1 MDTPPQENKLVAGVP
16 LGIITGLSGAGKST
30 AMRFLEDLGCY
41 CLDNLPPA
49 LVADF
54 YTLYE
59 RGGSSGPGVV
69 VASDV
74 RSGALFDDFT
84 DMVETLKKAGVS
96 FEILYLDC
104 STDTIVHRFK
114 EVRRNHPL
122 QVQQSMLEAI
132 EEERQRLE
140 PIRAIAT
147 RIIDTSNL
155 NSADLREALI
165 QTLVSEEKASVVS
178 FDFTS
183 FGFKYGIPRDVDFV
197 FDVRFLPNPYY
208 VPELRQLTGE
218 NQQVYDYVMES
229 PLSEAYFEKIV
240 TLIEITLES
249 FFEVGKTNL
258 SVGIGCTG
266 GHHRSVAFAHRL
278 AKHFDERGHRSR
290 AAHRD
295 ISKSSG

>member
-1 MDTPPQENKLVAGVP
+1 MEKSKRENKLVAGVP
-16 LGIITGLSGAGKST
+16 LIIITGLSGAGKST

-54 YTLYE
+54 FTLYE
-59 RGGSSGPGVV
+59 QGGSTGPGVV
-69 VASDV
+69 IASDV

-84 DMVETLKKAGVS
+84 DMVETLRGSQVP

-104 STDTIVHRFK
+104 STHTLVRRFR

-122 QVQQSMLEAI
+122 QVNQSMLEAI
-132 EEERQRLE
+132 EEERHRLE

-155 NSADLREALI
+155 NAPELRKTLI
-165 QTLVSEEKASVVS
+165 RTLVSEEKASVVAI
-178 FDFTS
+178 DFTS

-197 FDVRFLPNPYY
+197 FDARFLPNPYY

-218 NQQVYDYVMES
+218 SKAVYDYVMAGS
-229 PLSEAYFEKIV
+229 LATAYFEQIV
-240 TLIEITLES
+240 SLIELTLES
-249 FFEVGKTNL
+249 FFHVGKTSL
-258 SVGIGCTG
+258 TVGIGCTG
-266 GHHRSVAFAHRL
+266 GHHRSVAFARRL
-278 AKHFDERGHRSR
+278 ADHFEQHGHRSR

-295 ISKSSG
+295 ISKSSS

>member
-1 MDTPPQENKLVAGVP
+1 MQLV
-16 LGIITGLSGAGKST
+16 IITGLSGAGKST

-84 DMVETLKKAGVS
+84 DMVETLKNASVS

-104 STDTIVHRFK
+104 STHTLVRRFK

-132 EEERQRLE
+132 EDDDEFGE
-140 PIRAIAT
+140 PREFATKIAIT
-147 RIIDTSNL
+147 KI
-155 NSADLREALI
+155 
-165 QTLVSEEKASVVS
+165 SEDVVNN
-178 FDFTS
+178 
-183 FGFKYGIPRDVDFV
+183 I
-197 FDVRFLPNPYY
+197 
-208 VPELRQLTGE
+208 LT
-218 NQQVYDYVMES
+218 
-229 PLSEAYFEKIV
+229 AW
-240 TLIEITLES
+240 
-249 FFEVGKTNL
+249 
-258 SVGIGCTG
+258 
-266 GHHRSVAFAHRL
+266 
-278 AKHFDERGHRSR
+278 
-290 AAHRD
+290 
-295 ISKSSG
+295 